1 MEHEQRFDP
10 EALLTELEAADF
22 LKISH
27 RALQAWRVRGAG
39 PAFVKVGRLV
49 RYRRADLL
57 DFCASQTFASTSAA
71 DAQRTE
77 VRP

>member
-1 MEHEQRFDP
+1 MEQRFDP
-10 EALLTELEAADF
+10 EALLTEREAADF

-49 RYRRADLL
+49 RYRRAALL
-57 DFCASQTFASTSAA
+57 DFTASQTFASTTAA
-71 DAQRTE
+71 DAQRLE
-77 VRP
+77 VRA